1 MKLHRRPVPHFGMV
15 VFIPVLTV
23 GALLVFFV
31 LLGGTFLLQPGIS
44 VRVPTSPFLLAPQ
57 RNPKVVAITSAPVP
71 GIFYDNMRVNADQL
85 ATMLDA
91 STGVSSTLVIKAD
104 RLAPVELVVQVF
116 TMATDQG
123 YNVVLATAEPE

>member
-1 MKLHRRPVPHFGMV
+1 VKLQRRPVPQFGMV

-71 GIFYDNMRVNADQL
+71 GIFYDNTRVNADQL

-91 STGVSSTLVIKAD
+91 SAGVSNTLVIKAD

>member
-1 MKLHRRPVPHFGMV
+1 MV